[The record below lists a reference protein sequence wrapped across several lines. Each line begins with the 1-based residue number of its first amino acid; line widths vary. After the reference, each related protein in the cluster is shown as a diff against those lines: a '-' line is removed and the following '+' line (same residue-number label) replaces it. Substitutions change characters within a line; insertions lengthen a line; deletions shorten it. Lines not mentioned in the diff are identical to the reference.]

1 MSAPEQVP
9 AQVTAPRVALLISG
23 LGLGGVQ
30 RTMLTLAG
38 GLADRGLAV
47 DLLVPDERGPFR
59 DQIPAN
65 VRLVNLSRWWL
76 RLPVIRARK
85 RRRALLMAPA
95 IADYLRRQ
103 RPAALLSASHYVNL
117 AAIWGRDLA
126 DTGTRLVISQ
136 RTQLSVAITNSRLPI
151 LRRRPLLAWMTRRYY
166 PRADAIVAV
175 SDGVADD
182 LAAVARL
189 PRQRIVTVY
198 NPTDLDHIAERA
210 AEPAPHPWLTDGGA
224 PVIVAVGRLAAQKD
238 FATLLR
244 AFARLRAQ
252 QPARLLILGE
262 GRERPQLEALARE
275 LGIADA
281 VAMPGYAENPFAA
294 LTRADLYVMSSRYE
308 GLPGALIQALACGC
322 RIVSTDCPSGPAEI
336 LDHGRYGRL
345 VPVGDEKALA
355 GAMQEAL
362 AAPHDAQRQRERAA
376 LFSVPRAVDAY
387 LELLLGADADKFR
400 QPAA

>member
-1 MSAPEQVP
+1 M
-9 AQVTAPRVALLISG
+9 ALLISG

-47 DLLVPDERGPFR
+47 DLLVPDDRGPFR
-59 DQIPAN
+59 SQIPGN

-76 RLPVIRARK
+76 RLPVIRDRK
-85 RRRALLMAPA
+85 RRKALLMAPA
-95 IADYLRRQ
+95 IADYLRREK
-103 RPAALLSASHYVNL
+103 PVALLSASHYVNL
-117 AAIWGRDLA
+117 AAIWGKEMA
-126 DTGTRLVISQ
+126 GGGTRLVISQ
-136 RTQLSVAITNSRLPI
+136 RTQLSVAITNSSLPV

-182 LAAVARL
+182 LADVARL
-189 PRQRIVTVY
+189 PRESVITVY
-198 NPTDLDHIAERA
+198 NPTDLAYIAGRA
-210 AEPAPHPWLTDGGA
+210 AEPAVHPWLADGGA

-238 FATLLR
+238 YTTLLH
-244 AFARLRAQ
+244 AFAKLRALR
-252 QPARLLILGE
+252 PVRLIVLGE
-262 GRERPQLEALARE
+262 GRKRAELEGLAAE

-294 LTRADLYVMSSRYE
+294 LARAQLYVMSSRYE

-322 RIVSTDCPSGPAEI
+322 KVVSTDCPSGPQEI

-345 VPVGDEKALA
+345 VPVGDVALLTAALHAALDDAPDPDRQKA
-355 GAMQEAL
+355 
-362 AAPHDAQRQRERAA
+362 RAA
-376 LFSVPRAVDAY
+376 LYSVDRAVDAY
-387 LELLLGADADKFR
+387 LDLMLGAQADDFR
-400 QPAA
+400 KLPPQGWTSQLAR

>member
-1 MSAPEQVP
+1 
-9 AQVTAPRVALLISG
+9 
-23 LGLGGVQ
+23 
-30 RTMLTLAG
+30 
-38 GLADRGLAV
+38 
-47 DLLVPDERGPFR
+47 
-59 DQIPAN
+59 
-65 VRLVNLSRWWL
+65 
-76 RLPVIRARK
+76 
-85 RRRALLMAPA
+85 
-95 IADYLRRQ
+95 
-103 RPAALLSASHYVNL
+103 
-117 AAIWGRDLA
+117 
-126 DTGTRLVISQ
+126 
-136 RTQLSVAITNSRLPI
+136 
-151 LRRRPLLAWMTRRYY
+151 
-166 PRADAIVAV
+166 
-175 SDGVADD
+175 
-182 LAAVARL
+182 
-189 PRQRIVTVY
+189 
-198 NPTDLDHIAERA
+198 
-210 AEPAPHPWLTDGGA
+210 
-224 PVIVAVGRLAAQKD
+224 VIVAVGRLAAQKD

-294 LTRADLYVMSSRYE
+294 LARADLYVMSSRYE

-336 LDHGRYGRL
+336 LDHSRYGRL

>member
-1 MSAPEQVP
+1 MSASEQV
-9 AQVTAPRVALLISG
+9 AAPRVALLISG

-65 VRLVNLSRWWL
+65 VRLVNLTRWWL

-85 RRRALLMAPA
+85 RRKALLMAPA
-95 IADYLRRQ
+95 IADYLRRE

-117 AAIWGRDLA
+117 SALWGRALA
-126 DTGTRLVISQ
+126 GTGTRLVISQ
-136 RTQLSVAITNSRLPI
+136 RTQLSVAITNSKLPI

-182 LAAVARL
+182 LAAVAHL
-189 PRQRIVTVY
+189 PRERVVTVY
-198 NPTDLDHIAERA
+198 NPTDLAAIAQRA
-210 AEPAPHPWLTDGGA
+210 AEPALHPWLEDGGA

-238 FATLLR
+238 FTTLLR

-252 QPARLLILGE
+252 RPARLLILGE
-262 GRERPQLEALARE
+262 GRLRAPLEALAAE

-281 VAMPGYAENPFAA
+281 VALPGYAENPFAA
-294 LTRADLYVMSSRYE
+294 LARADLYVMSSRYE

-336 LDHGRYGRL
+336 LDHGRYGL
-345 VPVGDEKALA
+345 LTPVGDV
-355 GAMQEAL
+355 EAL
-362 AAPHDAQRQRERAA
+362 ARAMQTALATPPDPPRQRERAA
-376 LFSVPRAVDAY
+376 FFSVPRAVDAY
-387 LELLLGADADKFR
+387 LDLLLGAAAGNFR
-400 QPAA
+400 QPAG